1 VEEDKTTEE
10 MVVETEEMMGETEE
24 TKTEKDN
31 LNQNKC
37 VST

>member
-1 VEEDKTTEE
+1 MEEDKTT
-10 MVVETEEMMGETEE
+10 TEVETEE

>member
-10 MVVETEEMMGETEE
+10 MVVETEEMMVETEE